1 MCLNIC
7 NSTSEKD
14 SHLNTDSTVFIKDQ
28 TIWQCNIHELL
39 STISEVLNLVVL
51 GSQTSHTGASTNDQP
66 SKQEVKDRF
75 DFSSGFKATV
85 TQQLHTVHMKVAV
98 AAYI

>member
-1 MCLNIC
+1 MCLTIC

-14 SHLNTDSTVFIKDQ
+14 SHLNTDPTVFINDQ
-28 TIWQCNIHELL
+28 TIWECNIHELL

-51 GSQTSHTGASTNDQP
+51 GSQGSPTSQTGVSANDQP

-75 DFSSGFKATV
+75 DFSSSFKATV
-85 TQQLHTVHMKVAV
+85 TQ
-98 AAYI
+98 